1 MEVWETERRLK
12 PHYTVSQSEKQ
23 RLNLS
28 RDLGMF
34 LDNVETEERA
44 LVKRA
49 LQKALEMLPQKQREY
64 LMLYL
69 VDGMTMVE
77 IGELKGLHKST
88 ISRTIKRARVNLFRY
103 LQFTS
108 VRFIEDKE
116 LVERLS
122 RARGRK

>member
-1 MEVWETERRLK
+1 MEVWETGKHSK
-12 PHYTVSQSEKQ
+12 PRCTVSKREKQ

-34 LDNVETEERA
+34 LDNVETEERL

-49 LQKALEMLPQKQREY
+49 LQKALEMLTPTQREY

-69 VDGMTMVE
+69 VDGMTMTE
-77 IGELKGLHKST
+77 IGESKGIDKST
-88 ISRTIKRARVNLFRY
+88 VSRTVKRARVNLFRY

-108 VRFIEDKE
+108 VRFIDDQH

-122 RARGRK
+122 HARGRK